1 MYTIATSMYKLPRVV
16 DAFVKLMILSSIVHI
31 STIAVYFLMT
41 HDIAPLNFF
50 SIIGTNL
57 LFPSILT
64 SQFATMYSLGTIITV
79 YTILY
84 MYFTHENRCPR

>member
-16 DAFVKLMILSSIVHI
+16 DAFVKLMVLSSIIHI
-31 STIAVYFLMT
+31 STVAIYFFTT
-41 HDIAPLNFF
+41 HDIAALNFF
-50 SIIGTNL
+50 WIIGTNL

-64 SQFATMYSLGTIITV
+64 SQFATMYSLGAMITL

-84 MYFTHENRCPR
+84 MYFTHENRHPR